1 MTPTLVSMPLSQ
13 ITLSPY
19 QARKHFDENAL
30 RTLAES
36 MRHEGLIE
44 PVVVR
49 PVDEGFEL
57 ISGERR
63 FRAARM
69 LGWANIEAKVIKTIS
84 EAEAAAKGLIE
95 NLQRESLN
103 AIEEA
108 EGFALL
114 NKLDPKYW
122 TQDKIAEVAGKDKS
136 YVSRS
141 FSLLDL
147 PKVVKDQLQRGN
159 FSRSHAIELTRL
171 PFPELQIEAASQLSE
186 LSYKETQSLVNSL
199 LKRKNNAKLTR
210 KQTAKVDPLQEV
222 WQSLP
227 RNNWQVSYQAKTWN
241 FRFKADSAEARESL
255 VQRLELILDALK
267 GGVPA

>member
-13 ITLSPY
+13 IKLSPY
-19 QARKHFDENAL
+19 QARKHFNENTL

-49 PVDEGFEL
+49 PVETGFEL

-69 LGWANIEAKVIKTIS
+69 LGWANIETKVIKTVS

-103 AIEEA
+103 PIEEA
-108 EGFALL
+108 EGFSLL
-114 NKLDPKYW
+114 NRLDPKYW

-141 FSLLDL
+141 FSLLEL
-147 PKVVKDQLQRGN
+147 PKWVKDQLQHDN

-171 PFPELQIEAASQLSE
+171 PSPELQIEAAKQMGE
-186 LSYKETQSLVNSL
+186 LSYKETQSLINSI

-210 KQTAKVDPLQEV
+210 KQNARVDPLQQV
-222 WQSLP
+222 WETMP
-227 RNNWQVSYQAKTWN
+227 RNNWQVTYQAKTWN

-255 VQRLELILDALK
+255 VQRLELIVDALK
-267 GGVPA
+267 GVPA

>member
-1 MTPTLVSMPLSQ
+1 MTPTLVALPLSQ
-13 ITLSPY
+13 IKLSPY
-19 QARKHFDENAL
+19 QARKQFDENAL

-44 PVVVR
+44 PIVVR
-49 PVDEGFEL
+49 PVDSSFEL

-69 LGWANIEAKVIKTIS
+69 LGWGSLEAKVIKTIS

-95 NLQRESLN
+95 NLQREGLN

-114 NKLDPKYW
+114 NRLDSKYW

-141 FSLLDL
+141 FSLLEL
-147 PKVVKDQLQRGN
+147 PKTVKDQLQRGN

-171 PFPELQIEAASQLSE
+171 PTPELQIEAASQLQD
-186 LSYKETQSLVNSL
+186 LSYKETQALVNSI
-199 LKRKNNAKLTR
+199 LKRKDASKLTR
-210 KQTAKVDPLQEV
+210 KQSAKVDPLQTV
-222 WQSLP
+222 WDSMP
-227 RNNWQVSYQAKTWN
+227 RDQWKVSYQAKSWS
-241 FRFKADSAEARESL
+241 FRFKAAPENSREGL
-255 VQRLELILDALK
+255 IDRLEQILIALK
-267 GGVPA
+267 NA